1 MKKVKISTEYIK
13 LEQMMKL
20 EGVVGSGSD
29 AKHIIASGDVSVNGC
44 VEVQRGKKLRI
55 GDIVEY
61 RSNKYQIE

>member
-1 MKKVKISTEYIK
+1 MKKVKINTEYIK

-29 AKHIIASGDVSVNGC
+29 AKHIIVSGDVSVNGH